1 MLPVSWRLWALL
13 AAFLAMLGGVAYVRH
28 LQAETGRLRARAEA
42 ATQQAANNAEAVRQV
57 DRYEHTQ
64 TIIRERASDAIQA
77 VQTAP
82 DAATPLPAGLRDAW
96 ASGIA
101 RVRDGDASDAD
112 HPADVP
118 H

>member
-1 MLPVSWRLWALL
+1 MIPWRLYLTGAIVAALL
-13 AAFLAMLGGVAYVRH
+13 AGLGYVGW
-28 LQAETGRLRARAEA
+28 LQQRTKALKAQAAT

-96 ASGIA
+96 ASGVA
-101 RVRDGDASDAD
+101 RVRDGDASDTD